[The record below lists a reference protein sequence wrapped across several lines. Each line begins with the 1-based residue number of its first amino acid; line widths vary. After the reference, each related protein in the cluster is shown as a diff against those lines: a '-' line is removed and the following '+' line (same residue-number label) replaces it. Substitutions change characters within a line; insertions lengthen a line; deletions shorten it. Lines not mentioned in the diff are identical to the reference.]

1 VERVA
6 RCLHDEKPCRCCLIY
21 VLVVKL
27 SLHEI
32 LTEERVTAFDP
43 EDVMVKYVC
52 VRFCDGGG
60 VEEHRRG
67 LLLVEH

>member
-1 VERVA
+1 M
-6 RCLHDEKPCRCCLIY
+6 
-21 VLVVKL
+21 VLR
-27 SLHEI
+27 

-60 VEEHRRG
+60 GVEENRRG
-67 LLLVEH
+67 LLLGRTSAGVVGRKDG